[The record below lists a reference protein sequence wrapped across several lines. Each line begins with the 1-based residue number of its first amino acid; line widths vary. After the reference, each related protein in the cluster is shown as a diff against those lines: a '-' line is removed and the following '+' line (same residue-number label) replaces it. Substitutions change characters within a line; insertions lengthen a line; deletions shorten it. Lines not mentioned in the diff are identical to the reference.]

1 VIVAE
6 GSEGTVFPMVISWV
20 TITWVTI
27 SWTIL
32 QFSTLVTI
40 SSTT

>member
-20 TITWVTI
+20 II

>member
-1 VIVAE
+1 MIVAE
-6 GSEGTVFPMVISWV
+6 GSDGIVFPMVISWV